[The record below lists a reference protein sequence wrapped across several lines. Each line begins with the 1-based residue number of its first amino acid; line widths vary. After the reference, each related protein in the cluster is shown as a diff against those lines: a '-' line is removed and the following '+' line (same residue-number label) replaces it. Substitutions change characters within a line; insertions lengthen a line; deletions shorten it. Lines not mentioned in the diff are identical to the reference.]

1 MNEEFKST
9 MRELKSMMREIKSA
23 QERIKDYLDERARQD
38 ELFAKSYAKTNKNID
53 ECYEYIVGEARK
65 QCKDSDSICISDD
78 VVYGWA
84 VHYYDED
91 DINVGH
97 KVASSTES
105 KESTESTEMSAEDK
119 KKVLDEARKKA
130 YKTNKMASNANKNVY
145 EAKKKSADAKKSKP
159 ARIQQLTL
167 FDLNEL

>member
-1 MNEEFKST
+1 MT
-9 MRELKSMMREIKSA
+9 TEIKSA
-23 QERIKDYLDERARQD
+23 KERIKDYLDERARQD

-53 ECYEYIVGEARK
+53 ECYDYIVGEARK

-91 DINVGH
+91 NIKVGR
-97 KVASSTES
+97 STES
-105 KESTESTEMSAEDK
+105 KESKESN
-119 KKVLDEARKKA
+119 VNKKA
-130 YKTNKMASNANKNVY
+130 V
-145 EAKKKSADAKKSKP
+145 EAKKKSDDAKKRKP
-159 ARIQQLTL
+159 AKIQQLTL